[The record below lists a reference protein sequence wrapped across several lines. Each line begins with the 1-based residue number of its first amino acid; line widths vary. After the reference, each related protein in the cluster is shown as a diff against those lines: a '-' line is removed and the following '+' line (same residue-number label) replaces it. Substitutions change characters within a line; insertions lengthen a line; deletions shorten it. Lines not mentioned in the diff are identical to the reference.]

1 MSSCACVISVCSAA
15 PIFRPAETLEVVS
28 APQNFMARGPMFL
41 RLHDGNQGCR
51 AKKYWPACRNLRV
64 PYLKCL
70 SCKWALR
77 NIILKYKTEN
87 LTKII
92 LLFCPVRKII
102 NLYKICFLMLRK
114 KILQN
119 KTDNLTKIIW
129 SSSIKKTG
137 YIENVSKIFYK
148 RDNIIIAETSTVLIG
163 NNK

>member
-1 MSSCACVISVCSAA
+1 MPFCFVSLHHMSSCACVISVCSAA

-92 LLFCPVRKII
+92 
-102 NLYKICFLMLRK
+102 
-114 KILQN
+114 
-119 KTDNLTKIIW
+119 W